1 MKQEFRVGTKEIRSS
16 GAGTGEKK
24 KNTRKNRRI
33 TRKSVR
39 TQKRSKSGGFE
50 FFAIGLTRKMNTK
63 KGRPKKKPTYSEEMI
78 MQELLSAISDA
89 YLTGGNGKG
98 ETSSPAVSLR
108 QVANE
113 FDITLMKA
121 RKLLITAGVYHTE
134 ISEEVNEL
142 KAEGKTIEQIME
154 LTGLKRSSVHSYLP
168 YTKSIYNLKEL
179 SLYAERCRLYRAR
192 KKAVE
197 SLRELESDSSIE
209 DRLWDAIR
217 IFAGYRFTTAKSLVF
232 RYTVFGNEIRVDRKK
247 KSIVRSSVNMALKKV
262 IDADGKIR
270 GPKELGVYGASYLY
284 PMFQRFGLIQEE
296 TKKF

>member
-1 MKQEFRVGTKEIRSS
+1 
-16 GAGTGEKK
+16 
-24 KNTRKNRRI
+24 
-33 TRKSVR
+33 
-39 TQKRSKSGGFE
+39 
-50 FFAIGLTRKMNTK
+50 
-63 KGRPKKKPTYSEEMI
+63 MI

-98 ETSSPAVSLR
+98 ETSPPAVSLR

-134 ISEEVNEL
+134 ISDKVNVL
-142 KAEGKTIEQIME
+142 KAEGKSIEQIME

-197 SLRELESDSSIE
+197 DLSKPQCDLSIE
-209 DRLWDAIR
+209 DRLWEAIR
-217 IFAGYRFTTAKSLVF
+217 IFAGYRFSTVKGLAF
-232 RYTVFGNEIRVDRKK
+232 RYSVSGNEIIVDRKK
-247 KSIVRSSVNMALKKV
+247 KSIVRSSVTIALQKV
-262 IDADGKIR
+262 LDAHGQMS
-270 GPKELGVYGASYLY
+270 GPKELGVYGASYIY
-284 PMFQRFGLIQEE
+284 PIFQRFGLI
-296 TKKF
+296 

>member
-1 MKQEFRVGTKEIRSS
+1 M
-16 GAGTGEKK
+16 
-24 KNTRKNRRI
+24 
-33 TRKSVR
+33 
-39 TQKRSKSGGFE
+39 
-50 FFAIGLTRKMNTK
+50 IGLTRKINTK

-98 ETSSPAVSLR
+98 ETSPPAVSLR
-108 QVANE
+108 QIANE

-134 ISEEVNEL
+134 ISDEVNEL
-142 KAEGKTIEQIME
+142 KVEGKTIEQIME

-197 SLRELESDSSIE
+197 SLREPESDVSIE

-217 IFAGYRFTTAKSLVF
+217 IFVGYRFTTAKSLVF
-232 RYTVFGNEIRVDRKK
+232 RYMVFGNEIRVDRKK

-262 IDADGKIR
+262 MDVEGKIR

>member
-1 MKQEFRVGTKEIRSS
+1 
-16 GAGTGEKK
+16 
-24 KNTRKNRRI
+24 
-33 TRKSVR
+33 
-39 TQKRSKSGGFE
+39 
-50 FFAIGLTRKMNTK
+50 MNIN

-89 YLTGGNGKG
+89 YLTGSNGKG
-98 ETSSPAVSLR
+98 ETSLPAVSLR

-134 ISEEVNEL
+134 ISDKVNEL

-197 SLRELESDSSIE
+197 YLRELESDSSIE

-232 RYTVFGNEIRVDRKK
+232 RYTVQLLRKRIKDEAFISLMWKFLRAGYMEQWTYHETYSGSPQGSGVSPILANIYLNELDEFMARMK
-247 KSIVRSSVNMALKKV
+247 KSFDKGDTRSRKV
-262 IDADGKIR
+262 HKDHDKVSR
-270 GPKELGVYGASYLY
+270 YWN
-284 PMFQRFGLIQEE
+284 
-296 TKKF
+296 

>member
-1 MKQEFRVGTKEIRSS
+1 
-16 GAGTGEKK
+16 
-24 KNTRKNRRI
+24 
-33 TRKSVR
+33 
-39 TQKRSKSGGFE
+39 
-50 FFAIGLTRKMNTK
+50 MNKK
-63 KGRPKKKPTYSEEMI
+63 KGRPKKKPTYNEESI

-89 YLTGGNGKG
+89 YLTGGIEK
-98 ETSSPAVSLR
+98 EKSSMSSVSLR

-134 ISEEVNEL
+134 ISDEVNEL
-142 KAEGKTIEQIME
+142 KAEGKSIEQIME

-197 SLRELESDSSIE
+197 DLSKPQCDLSIE
-209 DRLWDAIR
+209 VRLWEAIR
-217 IFAGYRFTTAKSLVF
+217 IFAGYRFSTVKGLAF
-232 RYTVFGNEIRVDRKK
+232 RYSVSGNEIIVDRKK
-247 KSIVRSSVNMALKKV
+247 KSIARSSVNMALKKV
-262 IDADGKIR
+262 MDVDGKIR

-284 PMFQRFGLIQEE
+284 SMFQRFGLI
-296 TKKF
+296 

>member
-1 MKQEFRVGTKEIRSS
+1 
-16 GAGTGEKK
+16 
-24 KNTRKNRRI
+24 
-33 TRKSVR
+33 
-39 TQKRSKSGGFE
+39 
-50 FFAIGLTRKMNTK
+50 MNIN

-89 YLTGGNGKG
+89 YLTGSNGKG

-134 ISEEVNEL
+134 ISDEVNEL
-142 KAEGKTIEQIME
+142 KAEGKSIEQIME
-154 LTGLKRSSVHSYLP
+154 ITGLKRSSVHSYLS

-197 SLRELESDSSIE
+197 SLREPESDSSIE

-217 IFAGYRFTTAKSLVF
+217 IFA
-232 RYTVFGNEIRVDRKK
+232 
-247 KSIVRSSVNMALKKV
+247 
-262 IDADGKIR
+262 
-270 GPKELGVYGASYLY
+270 
-284 PMFQRFGLIQEE
+284 
-296 TKKF
+296 